1 MLIVRQ
7 IANVV
12 AGLLAIVI
20 LMSVVAASYSQRVTS
35 MALSA
40 PWHGLPQ
47 ISVMLNDRVEG
58 RFIVDTAASKTML
71 THRMVGQLGLAGVG
85 QPARMLGS
93 TGNAAI
99 EFFNLASLRIGARE
113 FRQLGAYSL
122 PAFAGSDHGDGLIGA
137 DILRQ
142 HVVDFDLPGNRLR
155 LFAADT
161 DFAGSGEQWIA
172 IPFHERADGLLIVPV
187 TVGRIEMPALF
198 DTGAAHSIMNHA
210 AAEQTGVHAYLAT
223 ASRGAIGGAS
233 GHAIA
238 MQQIQLD
245 RFTVGNLGVDETR
258 MGIADL
264 AIFDTLELGD
274 GPAMLLSADAFAG
287 RRFIV
292 DYPRNRILV
301 APQARS

>member
-7 IANVV
+7 IANVI
-12 AGLLAIVI
+12 AGLLAIII
-20 LMSVVAASYSQRVTS
+20 LLSVVAAGYSQRVTS

-47 ISVMLNDRVEG
+47 ISVTLNDSVQG

-71 THRMVGQLGLAGVG
+71 TRSMVGQLGLAGHG

-93 TGNAAI
+93 TGSAAI

-122 PAFAGSDHGDGLIGA
+122 PGFAGSDHGDGLIGA

-155 LFAADT
+155 LFAAET
-161 DFAGSGEQWIA
+161 DFSSNGTDWVS
-172 IPFHERADGLLIVPV
+172 IPFIERADGLLIVPV

-198 DTGAAHSIMNHA
+198 DTGAAHSIMNQA
-210 AAEQTGVHAYLAT
+210 AAEQTGLQSYLAT

-233 GHAIA
+233 GHAVA
-238 MQQIQLD
+238 MQQIRLD
-245 RFTVGNLGVDETR
+245 RFTVGGFAVDEAR

-264 AIFDTLELGD
+264 AIFETLELGD

-287 RRFIV
+287 RRFVV
-292 DYPRNRILV
+292 DYPRNRLLV
-301 APQARS
+301 APQASS